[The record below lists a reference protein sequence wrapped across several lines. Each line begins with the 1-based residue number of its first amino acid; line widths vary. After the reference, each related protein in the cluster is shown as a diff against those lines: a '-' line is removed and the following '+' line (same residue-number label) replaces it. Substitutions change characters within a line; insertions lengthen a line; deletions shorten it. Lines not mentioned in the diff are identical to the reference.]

1 MEIITGDGLDRLNQ
15 LSRNARS
22 IQAAVAYWTLPK
34 EMLDSAFGSGI
45 AHPDGF
51 LCCDIHG
58 PTSID
63 CLTDLRRSAG
73 NVYLHLYQ
81 LVGKN
86 DVPDA
91 KGMPDNLMHSK
102 VYVFDDGSNTV
113 QLWVGSHNATSRA
126 MLGINF
132 ECATLTT
139 LDKSSSAYA
148 QVMAHLEKIRRTSTL
163 FNLDHVG
170 RYRTLQG
177 GWGTD
182 GFIEVIDN
190 TNASLPRGTEIG
202 IFGSITADH
211 QQLKK
216 VGRRLY
222 LALTQATTGIETF
235 YQVEITQSGLMRGSQ
250 SSTGLRFGDRR
261 YALRFAPRIP
271 TLGVH
276 GQVTAD
282 IYRKARFFVTLRVGE
297 ALPAST
303 LVVEAPPQEAWL
315 DVGDAEYF
323 LNLRGET
330 VLPDEKQPTP
340 RRRAQYKLQ
349 KPAEHVSA
357 LRLDNEESLRKAKA
371 FQPTSL
377 EEKMG
382 LMDHPLIR
390 KRIILKSQ

>member
-1 MEIITGDGLDRLNQ
+1 MEIITGDGLERLNQ

-22 IQAAVAYWTLPK
+22 IQAAVAYWTLS
-34 EMLDSAFGSGI
+34 EDLLDPAFVRGI
-45 AHPDGF
+45 SHPDGF

-102 VYVFDDGSNTV
+102 VYVFDDGTNTV
-113 QLWVGSHNATSRA
+113 KLWVGSHNATTRA

-132 ECATLTT
+132 ECAVLTT
-139 LDKSSSAYA
+139 LDNGSSAYA
-148 QVMAHLEKIRRTSTL
+148 QVMSHLQKIRRTSTL
-163 FNLDHVG
+163 FNLDQVG
-170 RYRTLQG
+170 WYRSLQG
-177 GWGTD
+177 GWGAD

-190 TNASLPRGTEIG
+190 TNAPLRRGTEIG
-202 IFGSITADH
+202 IFGNIAADH

-216 VGRRLY
+216 VGKRLY
-222 LALTQATTGIETF
+222 LALTQTATGLETF

-261 YALRFAPRIP
+261 YALRFASRIP
-271 TLGVH
+271 TLGPLS
-276 GQVTAD
+276 QVTAD
-282 IYRKARFFVTLRVGE
+282 IHRNARFFVTLKVGD

-303 LVVEAPPQEAWL
+303 LVVEAPPQVTWL
-315 DVGDAEYF
+315 SMTDTEYF
-323 LNLRGET
+323 QNMRGENL
-330 VLPDEKQPTP
+330 LPINKDPVP
-340 RRRAQYKLQ
+340 SRRARYKLQ
-349 KPAEHVSA
+349 KPAEQVSVF
-357 LRLDNEESLRKAKA
+357 RLDNEESLRRAKA
-371 FQPTSL
+371 FQPTTL
-377 EEKMG
+377 EDKMG

-390 KRIILKSQ
+390 KRIILKD